1 MNNRVL
7 LVDDDLDIISAFQ
20 RNLRKH
26 FVIKTAI
33 NGIEAL
39 EIIRDN
45 PQFAVIVSDYNM
57 PKMTGIELLSAVR
70 KVSPDTVRVML
81 TGYADLDT
89 SMTAVNEGAV
99 FRFLTK
105 PINTDILITTIQDC
119 IEQHRLVTSEK
130 ELLDKTL
137 KGTIKIL
144 VDILSVVKPVA
155 FYQASQIR
163 VIARNIG
170 MEMQQKNLWEIEIAA
185 LLSQIGWV
193 AIPEHIIEK
202 VERDE
207 PLLED
212 EFKIF
217 ENHPDF
223 AESIVRNIPRF
234 EKISTALKYQ
244 NLNFD
249 GSNGKENT
257 IRGENI
263 PLISR
268 ILKVAIDYYRLFDK
282 GKSPLEAIKTM
293 KLNGMHY
300 DSAAL
305 TALMIVNKMLPSRGL
320 VIKSVP
326 FRQLRIGM
334 ILAEDIRDEDDY
346 MLIAKGQEVTD
357 VMLMR
362 LINLSKVKT
371 IIEPI
376 RVYDTLVENK
386 E

>member
-39 EIIRDN
+39 ELIRDN
-45 PQFAVIVSDYNM
+45 PPFAVIISDYNM
-57 PKMTGIELLSAVR
+57 PIMTGIELLSAVR

-81 TGYADLDT
+81 TGFADLDT
-89 SMTAVNEGAV
+89 SMNAVNEGSV

-105 PINTDILITTIQDC
+105 PVNTEILIKTIEDC
-119 IEQHRLVTSEK
+119 IEQHRLITSEK

-144 VDILSVVKPVA
+144 VDILSVVKPIA

-163 VIARNIG
+163 VIARNLG
-170 MEMQQKNLWEIEIAA
+170 TEMMQKNLWEIEIAA

-193 AIPEHIIEK
+193 AVPEHIINK

-207 PLLED
+207 PLLDD
-212 EFKIF
+212 EYKIF

-223 AESIVRNIPRF
+223 AESIVKNIPRF

-244 NLNFD
+244 NSNYD
-249 GSNGKENT
+249 GSNSNDPT

-263 PLISR
+263 PQISR
-268 ILKVAIDYYRLFDK
+268 ILKVAIDYYRLIDK
-282 GKSPLEAIKTM
+282 GKDAVDAIKMM
-293 KLNGMHY
+293 KLNAMQY
-300 DSAAL
+300 DPQVL
-305 TALMIVNKMLPSRGL
+305 TCLMIINKMLPSKGF
-320 VIKSVP
+320 VIKSLP

-334 ILAEDIRDEDDY
+334 ILADDIRDEDNY

-362 LINLSKVKT
+362 LINLSKIKN
-371 IIEPI
+371 ILEPI
-376 RVYDTLVENK
+376 RVYDVKPNE
-386 E
+386 